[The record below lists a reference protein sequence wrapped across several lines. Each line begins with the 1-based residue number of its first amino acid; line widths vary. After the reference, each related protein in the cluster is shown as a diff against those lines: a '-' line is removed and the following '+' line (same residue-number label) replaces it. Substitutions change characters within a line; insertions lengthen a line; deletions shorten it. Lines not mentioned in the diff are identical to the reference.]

1 MSVAFFYW
9 IIKFVL
15 DTSEFENDYEHD
27 EAESDDE
34 NDLFEESEP
43 ELLEESKLPTN
54 ITIMYKKNCVET
66 AAWQEYK

>member
-1 MSVAFFYW
+1 M
-9 IIKFVL
+9 
-15 DTSEFENDYEHD
+15 ENDYEHD

-54 ITIMYKKNCVET
+54 ITIMYKKKCVET
-66 AAWQEYK
+66 AA